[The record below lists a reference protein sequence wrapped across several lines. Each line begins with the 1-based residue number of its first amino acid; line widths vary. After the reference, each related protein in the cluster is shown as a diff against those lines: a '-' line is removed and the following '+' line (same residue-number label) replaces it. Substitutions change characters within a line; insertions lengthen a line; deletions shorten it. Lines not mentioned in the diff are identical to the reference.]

1 MARIL
6 KILQQPNNKIM
17 KNSTIINRAKLFLF
31 SFLAIFS
38 SALTFAQ
45 DSAVVKTTNV
55 TTTSTEEWQTNPTYW
70 IIGGVVLIVI
80 VAIVAMSGRKRND

>member
-1 MARIL
+1 
-6 KILQQPNNKIM
+6 M
-17 KNSTIINRAKLFLF
+17 KNPTFSNRAKLFLF
-31 SFLAIFS
+31 SFFAILS

>member
-1 MARIL
+1 
-6 KILQQPNNKIM
+6 M
-17 KNSTIINRAKLFLF
+17 KNSGFINRAKLFLF
-31 SFLAIFS
+31 SILAIFS
-38 SALTFAQ
+38 SAITFAQ

>member
-1 MARIL
+1 
-6 KILQQPNNKIM
+6 M
-17 KNSTIINRAKLFLF
+17 KNSTITNRAKLFLF
-31 SFLAIFS
+31 SFLAVFS
-38 SALTFAQ
+38 SALSFAQ

>member
-1 MARIL
+1 
-6 KILQQPNNKIM
+6 M
-17 KNSTIINRAKLFLF
+17 KNSTIINRARLFLF
-31 SFLAIFS
+31 SFLAVFS

-55 TTTSTEEWQTNPTYW
+55 TTTSTEEWQANPTYW

-80 VAIVAMSGRKRND
+80 VAIVAMSGRKKND

>member
-1 MARIL
+1 
-6 KILQQPNNKIM
+6 M
-17 KNSTIINRAKLFLF
+17 KNSTFINRAKLFFF

-38 SALTFAQ
+38 SAFTYAQ
-45 DSAVVKTTNV
+45 DSTVVKTTNV
-55 TTTSTEEWQTNPTYW
+55 TTTSTEEWHMNPTYW

>member
-1 MARIL
+1 
-6 KILQQPNNKIM
+6 M
-17 KNSTIINRAKLFLF
+17 KNSTIINRAKLFMF
-31 SFLAIFS
+31 SFLAIIS

-45 DSAVVKTTNV
+45 DSTVTKTTNV
-55 TTTSTEEWQTNPTYW
+55 TTSSEEWQTNPTYW

>member
-1 MARIL
+1 
-6 KILQQPNNKIM
+6 M
-17 KNSTIINRAKLFLF
+17 KNSTIINRARLFMF
-31 SFLAIFS
+31 SFLAVFS

-80 VAIVAMSGRKRND
+80 VAIVAMSGRKKND

>member
-1 MARIL
+1 
-6 KILQQPNNKIM
+6 M
-17 KNSTIINRAKLFLF
+17 KNSTITNRARLFLF
-31 SFLAIFS
+31 SFLAVFS
-38 SALTFAQ
+38 SALSFAQ

>member
-1 MARIL
+1 
-6 KILQQPNNKIM
+6 M
-17 KNSTIINRAKLFLF
+17 KNSTIINRARLFLF
-31 SFLAIFS
+31 SFLALFS

-45 DSAVVKTTNV
+45 DSTVVKTTNV
-55 TTTSTEEWQTNPTYW
+55 TTSTEEWQTNPTYW

>member
-1 MARIL
+1 ML
-6 KILQQPNNKIM
+6 KNHHQPNNKIM
-17 KNSTIINRAKLFLF
+17 KNSTFINRAKLFLF
-31 SFLAIFS
+31 SFFAILS

-55 TTTSTEEWQTNPTYW
+55 TTTSIEEWHTNPTYW